1 MLSLLFVVVVV
12 VVGGGG
18 AGVCMLLRP
27 LDPKDKQ
34 LALERAP
41 LPSFIPTTL
50 VASTS

>member
-12 VVGGGG
+12 VVVVVVGGG
-18 AGVCMLLRP
+18 GVCMLLRP

-41 LPSFIPTTL
+41 LPSFL
-50 VASTS
+50 LR

>member
-12 VVGGGG
+12 VVVVGGGA

-41 LPSFIPTTL
+41 LPSFL
-50 VASTS
+50 LR